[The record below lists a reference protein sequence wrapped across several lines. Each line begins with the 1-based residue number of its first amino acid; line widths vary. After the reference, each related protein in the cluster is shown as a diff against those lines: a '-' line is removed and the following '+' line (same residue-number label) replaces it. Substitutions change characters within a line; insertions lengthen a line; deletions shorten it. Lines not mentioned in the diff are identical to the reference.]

1 MTLCGD
7 RAVGR
12 MRNRKTNRRKESG
25 AEREFSHLRIVEK
38 TDSGSPGDVA
48 GGGVGCENV
57 PEENCAVRGCMPTDG
72 DVECEN
78 TPEGNCAVCGCAPTD
93 GYERRACTAN
103 PLPASS
109 YLIARDEVEEEQRRR
124 LLCDVLGPVFFGER
138 AAGTYEELDAL
149 FAKRYGIDVR
159 SDFCEGD
166 EHYEEYQEAHQAIAE
181 GLAIYGGAI
190 SFGDG
195 ALARL
200 AEQIWQSVE
209 EQEKGHFKRINT
221 MLEE

>member
-1 MTLCGD
+1 MTFCGD

-12 MRNRKTNRRKESG
+12 MRKREVNKRKESG
-25 AEREFSHLRIVEK
+25 VEREILCRGIAEE
-38 TDSGSPGDVA
+38 TDSGGAGDA
-48 GGGVGCENV
+48 RGGG
-57 PEENCAVRGCMPTDG
+57 A
-72 DVECEN
+72 ECERVLKDGHVN
-78 TPEGNCAVCGCAPTD
+78 CGHTPEDGGVNVHAEEDSRSVCKRMAD
-93 GYERRACTAN
+93 GAESCTCGAN

-109 YLIARDEVEEEQRRR
+109 YLIARDETAEEQRRR

>member
-1 MTLCGD
+1 MTFCGD

-12 MRNRKTNRRKESG
+12 MRNCKANKRKESETKQ
-25 AEREFSHLRIVEK
+25 AFSHRRTAEG
-38 TDSGSPGDVA
+38 TDSGGMRGAKDSGF
-48 GGGVGCENV
+48 
-57 PEENCAVRGCMPTDG
+57 EEHAYSAD
-72 DVECEN
+72 
-78 TPEGNCAVCGCAPTD
+78 
-93 GYERRACTAN
+93 

-109 YLIARDEVEEEQRRR
+109 YLIARDEAAEEQRRR
-124 LLCDVLGPVFFGER
+124 LLCDMLGPVFFGER
-138 AAGTYEELDAL
+138 EAGTYEELDAL

-200 AEQIWQSVE
+200 AEQLWQNVE